1 VIASA
6 SAKHD
11 RAAFPRQF
19 VALPR
24 DRQLG
29 FLCIALEA
37 YAAGVTVKGIVI
49 DLMCQGLA
57 DVDRVLAIDGEG

>member
-11 RAAFPRQF
+11 RAAFLRQF

-24 DRQLG
+24 DRRLG